1 MLRTN
6 RVSHGIHM
14 IGYDISTGTMKIIF
28 SDDTIRYYG
37 PVPYSLYTGFAHAP
51 FPDRFYRHIIEGKI
65 PLVSTT

>member
-28 SDDTIRYYG
+28 SDDTVRNFG
-37 PVPYSLYTGFAHAP
+37 PVSYSLYTNFAHTK

-65 PLVSTT
+65 PPVTTA